1 MNAALCVAQEN
12 HGSRQ
17 LGAEAAAAAD
27 VHLSVPPIRAL
38 PLLRRSRPH
47 DSVRLPVR
55 RGDIRHCFH
64 WESTTRCPV
73 ALNFACV
80 AVSIRPP
87 KDSSLPENH
96 LALKLELAREQNI
109 ITSHLGYSS

>member
-47 DSVRLPVR
+47 DSVRLPVW
-55 RGDIRHCFH
+55 RGDIRLCFL
-64 WESTTRCPV
+64 WESTIRYPV
-73 ALNFACV
+73 ALIFAYV
-80 AVSIRPP
+80 GYLLRRTRRFP
-87 KDSSLPENH
+87 
-96 LALKLELAREQNI
+96 R
-109 ITSHLGYSS
+109 ITWQ